1 MKKLITFK
9 TVVRSVKFDEDTEK
23 FFVVTES
30 LTEKKVMPTQLFD
43 YVMVASGTVH
53 ILRQQKDLVGGWA
66 QKMSFFSDVQ
76 YLIYAI

>member
-1 MKKLITFK
+1 MKKLISFK

-43 YVMVASGTVH
+43 YVMVASGNTHLVC
-53 ILRQQKDLVGGWA
+53 QQKWVGPEDGN
-66 QKMSFFSDVQ
+66 F
-76 YLIYAI
+76 L

>member
-43 YVMVASGTVH
+43 YVMVASGTIH
-53 ILRQQKDLVGGWA
+53 ILRQKKDWVGCLRKW
-66 QKMSFFSDVQ
+66 QFFLTFSKDG
-76 YLIYAI
+76 

>member
-43 YVMVASGTVH
+43 YVMVASGSIH
-53 ILRQQKDLVGGWA
+53 ILRHQKWVGPDNGNFFLTF
-66 QKMSFFSDVQ
+66 MGFFS
-76 YLIYAI
+76 Y

>member
-1 MKKLITFK
+1 MKKLISFK

-43 YVMVASGTVH
+43 YVMVASGNIH
-53 ILRQQKDLVGGWA
+53 ILRQQKWVGPENGNC
-66 QKMSFFSDVQ
+66 F
-76 YLIYAI
+76 